1 MDISVY
7 MPVYNGEKYIKRC
20 LDSVLSQEF
29 SGSFEFI
36 IVDDGSEDNT
46 TKIIEE
52 YNDERIKLFKQ
63 PHLGI
68 VDASNFGLDQCTGK
82 YIARMDCDDVM
93 LPNSLQLRYDFL
105 ESHPEYGVCSGDAL
119 IINEPFRFL
128 KLDGMEFEVK
138 IARLF
143 QYFPFTH
150 SCIMYRSELNLRY
163 DKDYEWGEDTEL
175 YFRMLYNG
183 IRAYSLKETLCEYY
197 VNKDA
202 VSSRLAGENLRQV
215 KRVKTEY
222 FKKVFMDKPFSLFNN
237 KK

>member
-46 TKIIEE
+46 IKMIEE

-63 PHLGI
+63 PHKGI
-68 VDASNFGLDQCTGK
+68 VDASNYGIEQCTGK

-119 IINEPFRFL
+119 IINGKHRFL
-128 KLDGMEFEVK
+128 KLNGREFEIK
-138 IARLF
+138 LNRLF
-143 QYFPFTH
+143 RFYPFTH
-150 SCIMYRSELNLRY
+150 SNFMYRSELNLRY
-163 DKDYEWGEDTEL
+163 DKAYEWGEDTEL
-175 YFRMLYNG
+175 YFRLLYNG

-197 VNKDA
+197 VNNDS
-202 VSSRLAGENLRQV
+202 VSVRLAKHNINMVNKVKGEYLMKVLKDNSV
-215 KRVKTEY
+215 KLG
-222 FKKVFMDKPFSLFNN
+222 FKK
-237 KK
+237 